1 MEETKKSKIYNKIF
15 WKLFLALL
23 FGFGALYISEISG
36 YYEFQQH
43 KQVALTN
50 EKIKEFEQDIK
61 EGKDINIKDYIDE
74 KEIKLDNNFSNA
86 GIFISSVIGD
96 VVQNSLN
103 ATIEFFG
110 SVFSG

>member
-1 MEETKKSKIYNKIF
+1 MEENKKYKIYSKIF
-15 WKLFLALL
+15 WKVFLALL

-36 YYEFQQH
+36 YYEFQEH

-61 EGKDINIKDYIDE
+61 EGKNINIKDYIDE
-74 KEIKLDNNFSNA
+74 KEVDLDNPFSNM
-86 GIFISSVIGD
+86 GIFFSETIGNCLKD
-96 VVQNSLN
+96 GVDATFRFLN
-103 ATIEFFG
+103 